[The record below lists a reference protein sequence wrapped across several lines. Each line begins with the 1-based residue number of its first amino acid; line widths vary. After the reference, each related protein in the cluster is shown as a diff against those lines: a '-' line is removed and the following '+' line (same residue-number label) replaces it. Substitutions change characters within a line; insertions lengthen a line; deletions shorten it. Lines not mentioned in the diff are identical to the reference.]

1 MKVNNEANNKCPSG
15 QHRDKYFV
23 KCASDHNGKVYKNS
37 IVVDCNL
44 AFLFISPAIC
54 LNYF

>member
-37 IVVDCNL
+37 IVVDCHL
-44 AFLFISPAIC
+44 AFPFISPAIC